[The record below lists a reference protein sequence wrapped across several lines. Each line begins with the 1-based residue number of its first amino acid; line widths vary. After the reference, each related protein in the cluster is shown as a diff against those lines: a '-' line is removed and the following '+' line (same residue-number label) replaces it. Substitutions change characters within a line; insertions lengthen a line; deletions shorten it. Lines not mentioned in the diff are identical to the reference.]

1 MDDKAKTTF
10 EEAEII
16 RAYGC
21 CANSAANRYYFA
33 ILQSIFG
40 FAERAGGYN
49 PPSGNGGNHK
59 WASDI
64 AEPYLKSQSK
74 KLWRAF
80 HNLKGLRVK
89 ADYEPS
95 NVVSDVLN
103 DEFVAE
109 ITSIFNVFRLK

>member
-10 EEAEII
+10 DEAEII
-16 RAYGC
+16 RGYGC

-40 FAERAGGYN
+40 FAERTEGYTL
-49 PPSGNGGNHK
+49 PSGNGGNHK
-59 WASDI
+59 WASGI
-64 AEPYLKSQSK
+64 AEPYLRSQSK

-95 NVVSDVLN
+95 NVVSDDLN
-103 DEFVAE
+103 DEFIAD
-109 ITSIFNVFRLK
+109 ITRIFNVFRPK